1 MSYCVQ
7 VMNISSIDET
17 ATYNILKSLE
27 KNPELSQRQLSAAL
41 GFSLGKVN
49 FCMKALIGK
58 GCLKV
63 NNFRTSNNK
72 RAYAYLLTPL
82 GMEEKSRLTLAFL
95 HYKMQEY
102 ERLYNEI
109 EELKTEARDLYDT
122 GIATLI
128 AGENA

>member
-1 MSYCVQ
+1 M
-7 VMNISSIDET
+7 MNVSSIDET
-17 ATYNILKSLE
+17 ATYKILKSLE
-27 KNPELSQRQLSAAL
+27 KNPALSQRQLSAEL

-63 NNFRTSNNK
+63 NNFRNSNNK

-82 GMEEKSRLTLAFL
+82 GMEEKSRMTLTVR

-102 ERLYNEI
+102 ERLRSEI
-109 EELKTEARDLYDT
+109 ETLKNDAQKIPGNHSVEAHE
-122 GIATLI
+122 
-128 AGENA
+128 GE